1 MVAKFNRVRLTR
13 KYGLQIPE
21 TCQIGAG
28 LELPHSLSIVI
39 HYNASICKNCTIHQF
54 VTIGGDGYGNAP
66 RIGDNCFIG
75 AGATII
81 GNIRIGDNVTIG
93 ANAVVVKDI
102 PDNATVGGVPA
113 RVLHFKHPAKFIKNP
128 V

>member
-1 MVAKFNRVRLTR
+1 MPVSEKTVQFT
-13 KYGLQIPE
+13 
-21 TCQIGAG
+21 
-28 LELPHSLSIVI
+28 SL
-39 HYNASICKNCTIHQF
+39 F

-66 RIGDNCFIG
+66 QIGDNCFIG

-113 RVLHFKHPAKFIKNP
+113 EILHFKHPAKFIKNP